1 MPEEPLTMWTNTGYA
16 CHDKLEPSMRIRL
29 LPAFLVLTLTASA
42 QLPEKGLWR
51 AASQNAANITGDV
64 SFSKSK
70 INIGFNGF
78 PLTPARELK
87 PAEVAALYDV
97 AADTAGNGQLYRLSI
112 PGTLRLLNRNTLC
125 GTADIHWMATYMD
138 GKVLKLT
145 FFSSEEAPTLTF
157 EAVQNSPDV
166 CGTFTYVR

>member
-1 MPEEPLTMWTNTGYA
+1 
-16 CHDKLEPSMRIRL
+16 MRIRL
-29 LPAFLVLTLTASA
+29 PLVLLALTLTASA
-42 QLPEKGLWR
+42 QLAEKGLWR
-51 AASQNAANITGDV
+51 AASQNAASITGDI

-87 PAEVAALYDV
+87 PAEISALYDV
-97 AADTAGNGQLYRLSI
+97 AADTAGTGQLYRISI

-125 GTADIHWMATYMD
+125 GTADIHWLTTYMS

-157 EAVQNSPDV
+157 EAVQNSTDV